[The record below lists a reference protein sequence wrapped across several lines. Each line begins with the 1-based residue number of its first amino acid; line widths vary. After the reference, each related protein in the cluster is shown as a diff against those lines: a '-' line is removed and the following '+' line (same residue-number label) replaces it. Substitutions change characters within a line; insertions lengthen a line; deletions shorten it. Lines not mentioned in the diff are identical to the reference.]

1 MASRLVAPRNRHA
14 AQVVVAGCGRKVGPA
29 DFRVPQLHPPGTS
42 RGRHG
47 ARLRRPPGDTGDV
60 QGDSSP
66 VFFPDQTSSPIPL
79 DREHPDGVGPIH
91 DIGAGGDCLEVCI

>member
-1 MASRLVAPRNRHA
+1 
-14 AQVVVAGCGRKVGPA
+14 
-29 DFRVPQLHPPGTS
+29 
-42 RGRHG
+42 
-47 ARLRRPPGDTGDV
+47 V